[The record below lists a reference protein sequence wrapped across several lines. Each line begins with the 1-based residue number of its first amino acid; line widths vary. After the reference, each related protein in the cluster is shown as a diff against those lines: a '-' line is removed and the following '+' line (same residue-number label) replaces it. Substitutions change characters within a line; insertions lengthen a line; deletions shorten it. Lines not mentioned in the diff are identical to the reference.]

1 MRPNPPPRQEARLDS
16 IELSIFRHP
25 TNFVEEGFQ
34 NVPYSAPSA
43 PGAPQQRRQADEG
56 LQAPTNTEPSGVPPF
71 GEPTGGDAEDDRVPL
86 IRKATE
92 YAHSGMDPANA
103 RRNARENLG
112 DEVADSWE
120 NNRREVISEF
130 HLKLRPWLIT
140 FFYESLP
147 IFLAAAAL
155 S

>member
-1 MRPNPPPRQEARLDS
+1 MRVSVTSPLGRGLPFHARGSMRPNPPPRQEARLDS

-103 RRNARENLG
+103 RRWIPKPG
-112 DEVADSWE
+112 HPWVAHIAG
-120 NNRREVISEF
+120 V
-130 HLKLRPWLIT
+130 LT
-140 FFYESLP
+140 GGG
-147 IFLAAAAL
+147 
-155 S
+155 